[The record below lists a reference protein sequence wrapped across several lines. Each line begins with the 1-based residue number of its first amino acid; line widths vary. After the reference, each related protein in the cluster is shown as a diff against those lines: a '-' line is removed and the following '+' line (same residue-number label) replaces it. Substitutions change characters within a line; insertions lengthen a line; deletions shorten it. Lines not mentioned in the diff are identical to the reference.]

1 MQLGLIFTQTSKFM
15 YDTLEVEGQEERK
28 ESVLK
33 VAKRERNV
41 LLQSSH
47 NSQNSQ
53 KSYDS
58 QNSQS
63 SQKLLAILAIWHF
76 WLF

>member
-15 YDTLEVEGQEERK
+15 YDTLEGQEERK

-47 NSQNSQ
+47 NSQ
-53 KSYDS
+53 KS
-58 QNSQS
+58 QNSQIA
-63 SQKLLAILAIWHF
+63 QTAKVAKIWFLAIFA
-76 WLF
+76 

>member
-47 NSQNSQ
+47 NSQ
-53 KSYDS
+53 KS
-58 QNSQS
+58 QNSQIA
-63 SQKLLAILAIWHF
+63 QTAKVAKIWFLAIFA
-76 WLF
+76 